1 MLLQAVPTETLMCTT
16 QHEATNPSTFSD
28 MEVSCNENSE
38 MNKYLIQI
46 DPLDPLDPDLPRE
59 IGDTG
64 VQFAAWGQTTN
75 RFYTGSSDGMVKAWN
90 IKAPQGRA
98 FVRNVLSLA
107 GAIIS
112 GAFSK
117 EFSKLLIGDAT
128 GKVHLMSINDSDLE
142 GGLIAGKFKS
152 SSSEGNSGKST
163 TENGSNAEIKLQQ
176 LLQQKSCLLSK
187 NIKRPNLVIPHK
199 EPPPEGFEINQP
211 KKETSKDIAQDYLDK
226 AWLEQ
231 RPGLGVFQGKNYH
244 ETGWYDLKAHEDGDK
259 DRPLLPE
266 FHEDQQFVM
275 RKKARVGFELLPQ
288 VKISDPKKH
297 HENMKLDI
305 DFSRMSL
312 ETKEALNK
320 EGAEIEG
327 DFSHTYDYELLPKT
341 AVWSSRKKT
350 RSESLRRKTQE
361 RIRAEMDEARE

>member
-1 MLLQAVPTETLMCTT
+1 
-16 QHEATNPSTFSD
+16 
-28 MEVSCNENSE
+28 
-38 MNKYLIQI
+38 
-46 DPLDPLDPDLPRE
+46 
-59 IGDTG
+59 
-64 VQFAAWGQTTN
+64 
-75 RFYTGSSDGMVKAWN
+75 MVKAWN

-142 GGLIAGKFKS
+142 GGPIAGKLMN
-152 SSSEGNSGKST
+152 SSSEENSGKST

-176 LLQQKSCLLSK
+176 LLQQKSSLLSK
-187 NIKRPNLVIPHK
+187 NIKRPNVVIPHK
-199 EPPPEGFEINQP
+199 EPPPPKGFEINQQ
-211 KKETSKDIAQDYLDK
+211 KKQTSKDIAQDYLDK

-231 RPGLGVFQGKNYH
+231 RPGLGVFQGENYR

-275 RKKARVGFELLPQ
+275 RKKSRLGFELLPQ
-288 VKISDPKKH
+288 VKSSNTKKH
-297 HENMKLDI
+297 QENMKLDI

-312 ETKEALNK
+312 ETKEVLNK

-327 DFSHTYDYELLPKT
+327 DFSHTYNYELLPKT
-341 AVWSSRKKT
+341 AIWSRRKKT
-350 RSESLRRKTQE
+350 RSESSR
-361 RIRAEMDEARE
+361 